1 MSTEIEAQIEELEQ
15 EYSHYRRAA
24 DTKKSGSDIWKSIA
38 DEKLEEL
45 IELREEQVEEL
56 ARKHNGIKGVDHI
69 AVGQQNDIRK
79 EYRCAV
85 SELSALRA
93 KAGDGE

>member
-1 MSTEIEAQIEELEQ
+1 MSDIESQIEELEQ
-15 EYSHYRRAA
+15 TYDHYQRAA
-24 DTKKSGSDIWKSIA
+24 DTNKSGSDIWQSVA

-56 ARKHNGIKGVDHI
+56 ARQHNGIKGVDHI

-79 EYRCAV
+79 EYRYAV
-85 SELSALRA
+85 SELSALRE
-93 KAGDGE
+93 KAGEGE